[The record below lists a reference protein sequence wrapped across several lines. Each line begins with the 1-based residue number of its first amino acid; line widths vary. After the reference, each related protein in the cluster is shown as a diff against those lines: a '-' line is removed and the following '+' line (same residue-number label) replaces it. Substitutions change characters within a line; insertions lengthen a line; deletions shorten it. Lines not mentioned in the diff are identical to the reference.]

1 MSVTTPFTITYSESS
16 QGFPS
21 FYSYIPDFIIG
32 MNQYLYTFK
41 GGNLFRHNTNET
53 RNQFYGEVYQSQI
66 TSIFNEAPLQ
76 NKIFKTINLEGDDAW
91 KATII
96 SDLQTTG
103 LIEASYFEKKEAAWF
118 AFVRNNG
125 PTGANTVES
134 EWELRSLNGIASSSS
149 VAGVGVSVQ
158 VNFAT
163 SVNIGSIIS
172 VGDNLYYATPSTP
185 PATST
190 PVFAGAVT
198 QINVDLP
205 NGLNQI
211 VVDTTVVGATPP
223 PNQTDYFLFIK
234 NPIAE
239 SHGILGHFAEFTL
252 QLPILVTSGTNTAVL
267 ANNLVDTTAGTD
279 FIADGVLVG
288 DVVKNTTTST
298 HANITVVAAT
308 QLTLDADIFAAT
320 PQNYEVLSSRKSELF
335 AVESEIMKSFP

>member
-1 MSVTTPFTITYSESS
+1 MSVTTPFTVTYSESS

-21 FYSYIPDFIIG
+21 FYSYIPDWIVG

-41 GGNLFRHNTNET
+41 GGNLYRHNSDAVD
-53 RNQFYGEVYQSQI
+53 RNSFYGDPIVSSTI
-66 TSIFNEAPLQ
+66 TTVFNQAPLQ

-91 KATII
+91 KATIV

-134 EWELRSLNGIASSSS
+134 EWELRSLNGIANSSS
-149 VAGVGVSVQ
+149 VAGAGAAVQ

-163 SVNIGSIIS
+163 SINIGSIIS

-190 PVFAGAVT
+190 PIFAGSVT

-205 NGLNQI
+205 NGINQI
-211 VVDTTVVGATPP
+211 VVDTTVVGAVPP

-239 SHGILGHFAEFTL
+239 SHGILGHFAEIKL
-252 QLPILVTSGTNTAVL
+252 ELPNT
-267 ANNLVDTTAGTD
+267 
-279 FIADGVLVG
+279 
-288 DVVKNTTTST
+288 
-298 HANITVVAAT
+298 ITEA
-308 QLTLDADIFAAT
+308 
-320 PQNYEVLSSRKSELF
+320 SELF

>member
-1 MSVTTPFTITYSESS
+1 MSVTTPFTVTYSESS
-16 QGFPS
+16 KGFPS

-41 GGNLFRHNTNET
+41 GGNLYRHNSDAVS
-53 RNQFYGEVYQSQI
+53 RNSFYGDPVVSSSI
-66 TSIFNEAPLQ
+66 TTVFNQAPLQ

-103 LIEASYFEKKEAAWF
+103 LSEASYFEKKEAAWF
-118 AFVRNNG
+118 GFIRNNG

-149 VAGVGVSVQ
+149 VAGAGASVQ

-198 QINVDLP
+198 EINVDLP
-205 NGLNQI
+205 NGVNQI

-239 SHGILGHFAEFTL
+239 SHGILGHFAEIKL
-252 QLPILVTSGTNTAVL
+252 ELPNTI
-267 ANNLVDTTAGTD
+267 TA
-279 FIADGVLVG
+279 A
-288 DVVKNTTTST
+288 
-298 HANITVVAAT
+298 
-308 QLTLDADIFAAT
+308 
-320 PQNYEVLSSRKSELF
+320 SELF

>member
-1 MSVTTPFTITYSESS
+1 
-16 QGFPS
+16 
-21 FYSYIPDFIIG
+21 

-41 GGNLFRHNTNET
+41 GGNLYRHNSDAVS
-53 RNQFYGEVYQSQI
+53 RNSFYGDPVVSSSI
-66 TSIFNEAPLQ
+66 TTVFNDAPLQ

-91 KATII
+91 KATIV

-190 PVFAGAVT
+190 PIFAGAVT

-239 SHGILGHFAEFTL
+239 SHGILGHFAEIKL
-252 QLPILVTSGTNTAVL
+252 ELPNTI
-267 ANNLVDTTAGTD
+267 TA
-279 FIADGVLVG
+279 A
-288 DVVKNTTTST
+288 
-298 HANITVVAAT
+298 
-308 QLTLDADIFAAT
+308 
-320 PQNYEVLSSRKSELF
+320 SELF

>member
-1 MSVTTPFTITYSESS
+1 MSVTTPFTVTYSEGS

-21 FYSYIPDFIIG
+21 FYSYIPDWIVG

-41 GGNLFRHNTNET
+41 GGNLFRHNSNAVS
-53 RNQFYGEVYQSQI
+53 RNSFYGDPVVSSTI
-66 TSIFNEAPLQ
+66 TTVFNEAPLQ

-91 KATII
+91 KATIV

-125 PTGANTVES
+125 PTGANTVQS
-134 EWELRSLNGIASSSS
+134 EWELRSLNGIASSLS
-149 VAGVGVSVQ
+149 VAGAGVAVN

-190 PVFAGAVT
+190 PIFAGVVT

-239 SHGILGHFAEFTL
+239 SHGILGHFAEIKL
-252 QLPILVTSGTNTAVL
+252 ELPNTI
-267 ANNLVDTTAGTD
+267 TA
-279 FIADGVLVG
+279 A
-288 DVVKNTTTST
+288 
-298 HANITVVAAT
+298 
-308 QLTLDADIFAAT
+308 
-320 PQNYEVLSSRKSELF
+320 SELF